1 MQEVAKQKVSFQ
13 REGLKLVGNIF
24 TPVNFE
30 RSIKYPALIVA
41 GSVTSVKEMMPN
53 TYAKLLAEKGF
64 ITLTFDYASY
74 GESEGLPRQNESIQ
88 GKLKD
93 LEGAVSYLESLPYV
107 DKIGMVGICTS
118 GGNAA
123 YLAANDNR
131 VKAVASVAGWFS
143 EPSLAPMLFDGP
155 EGVARHRKEAEE
167 AKKYYELTGENK
179 TILIFSNDTNKVAA
193 NYGPMDYYM
202 DINRGGGIK
211 EWKNEF
217 AVMAW
222 NDWMDF
228 DPISQASKIK
238 VPFLMIHSD
247 GALLPEQAKKFYDLV
262 QSEKE
267 LFWTEGY
274 HFNFYD
280 IAPEVI
286 KSVDRVVSFMKKHL
300 V

>member
-1 MQEVAKQKVSFQ
+1 MQEIIKRKVNFQ
-13 REGLKLVGNIF
+13 REELRLIGNLF
-24 TPVNFE
+24 TLANFDE
-30 RSIKYPALIVA
+30 GSKYPALVVA
-41 GSVTSVKEMMPN
+41 GSVTSVQEMMSN
-53 TYAKLLAEKGF
+53 TYAKLLVEKGF
-64 ITLTFDYASY
+64 ITLAFDYASY
-74 GESEGLPRQNESIQ
+74 GESEGLPRQNESIE

-93 LEGAVSYLESLPYV
+93 LQAAETYLESLPYV
-107 DKIGMVGICTS
+107 GEIGMVGVCTS

-131 VKAVASVAGWFS
+131 VKAVATVAGWFS
-143 EPSLAPMLFDGP
+143 EPSLAPMLFGGA
-155 EGVARHRKEAEE
+155 EGVAKHRKEAEE
-167 AKKYYELTGENK
+167 AKKHYELTGENK
-179 TILIFSNDTNKVAA
+179 TILIFSNDTSKEAA

-202 DINRGGGIK
+202 DTNRGGGIK

-228 DPISQASKIK
+228 DPISQAAKIK
-238 VPFLMIHSD
+238 IPLLMVHSD
-247 GALLPEQAKKFYDLV
+247 GALLPEQAKKFYNLL

-280 IAPEVI
+280 IAPEVMR
-286 KSVDRVVSFMKKHL
+286 SVDRIVPFMKKHL
-300 V
+300 C